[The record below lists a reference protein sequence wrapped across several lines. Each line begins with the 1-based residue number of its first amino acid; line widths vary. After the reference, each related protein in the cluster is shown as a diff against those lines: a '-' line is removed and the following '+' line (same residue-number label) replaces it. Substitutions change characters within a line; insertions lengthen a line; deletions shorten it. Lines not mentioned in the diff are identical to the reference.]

1 LLAEPGALFD
11 LLLGEAPF
19 PPDAGEVLPDEFAHI
34 HAQTQ

>member
-1 LLAEPGALFD
+1 LSQ
-11 LLLGEAPF
+11 APF